1 MIDPLSHAR
10 LSASVGVETPA
21 FSLVFLD
28 CFTDLIV
35 VINLNAFPFFQ
46 LNFTFI
52 FLKLNKPS
60 L

>member
-1 MIDPLSHAR
+1 
-10 LSASVGVETPA
+10 VETPA